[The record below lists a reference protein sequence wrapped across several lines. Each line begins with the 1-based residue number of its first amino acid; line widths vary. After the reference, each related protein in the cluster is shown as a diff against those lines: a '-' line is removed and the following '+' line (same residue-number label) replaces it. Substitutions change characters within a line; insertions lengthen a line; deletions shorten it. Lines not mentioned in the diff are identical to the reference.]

1 MPARHRL
8 SNGLTLV
15 HEAVHTSRVVAFQIW
30 VQVGSAD
37 EGPEEAGLAHLHEHM
52 LFKGT
57 ATRGPGEV
65 ARDIEAHGGEVNAWT
80 SFDHTVYHVVMASD
94 FAQVGLGVLAD
105 AVRAPA
111 FDATELAREV
121 EVVVEEIKRAEDTP
135 SRRASRDLFT
145 TSFHR
150 HPYRLPVLGT
160 QESVRSVTR
169 ERITDFYRRHYLPA
183 SMVLVAV
190 GDVEEAPLLG
200 WAEALLGGDW
210 GRGAP
215 LPRLRPLEPPRT
227 ARRFL
232 LRADDVKE
240 AHLQLSFA
248 GPAVNHEDVPALD
261 VLAMLAGHGES
272 SRLQRM
278 VKRER
283 RLVNDI
289 SAYAYTPLDPGLFG
303 VGFTA
308 EGPSVLPALRA
319 TSEVLAGLC
328 EKPCSEAELQTL
340 KALVESEAVYQRETV
355 QGLARKLGFYETSLG
370 GFEAEGRYLA
380 KVAALT
386 PEAVRVVAK
395 KTLDVA
401 TAVVTALLPPDGLLQ
416 EDAATGELEAGW
428 RAPRTT
434 PTTRP
439 PIPKGV
445 ERPAPTGRAEV
456 SPVLVHA
463 LPGGA
468 TLLVREERAVPLFS
482 LRGVFA
488 AGTRAETDADNGVT
502 SLLSRLLTKGTHS
515 RTAEE
520 VAQEADA
527 YSGALSGA
535 AGRNSVSLQGEFLS
549 RHLERAFGLFAE
561 CLLAPG
567 FAEEEVAREKQL
579 QLQDIVAKE
588 DRPTSLVFDLFAR
601 TLYKTHPYRLPVSGE
616 RTSVEQL
623 DASAVRAYHQR
634 FLQPGGLT
642 LAVIGDV
649 RAEEVLRLA
658 EAAFGGGRGALP
670 PLAVG
675 QEPPLLERR
684 RSQKT
689 LQRAQA
695 NLVLG
700 FPGLRVDAADRH
712 ALSVLTT
719 VLSGQGGRLFIELR
733 DKRSMAYS
741 VSCMSVEGVDPGH
754 VCVYIGTSPDK
765 QDAALAGIEVELR
778 RMVEEAISPAELDR
792 ARAHLIGGH
801 EIGLQRNSARAAL
814 LALDSAYGLGL
825 ENFLHFAER
834 VRAVTAQD
842 VQRVAQHLLRLEHSA
857 LAVVGPGVASP

>member
-8 SNGLTLV
+8 TNGVTIV
-15 HEAVHTSRVVAFQIW
+15 HEALHTSRVVAFQIW

-94 FAQVGLGVLAD
+94 FARVGLGVLAD

-111 FDATELAREV
+111 FDRTELAREV

-135 SRRASRDLFT
+135 SRRASRDLFA
-145 TSFHR
+145 TSFLR

-160 QESVRSVTR
+160 QDSVRSVTR
-169 ERITDFYRRHYLPA
+169 ERITDFYRRHYLPQ

-190 GDVEEAPLLG
+190 GDVEEAPLLLWG
-200 WAEALLGGDW
+200 EGLLGGVG
-210 GRGAP
+210 GREAAHSRK
-215 LPRLRPLEPPRT
+215 RLVEPPRT
-227 ARRFL
+227 QRRWL

-240 AHLQLSFA
+240 AHLHLSFA
-248 GPAVNHEDVPALD
+248 APAVDHEDVPALD
-261 VLAMLAGHGES
+261 VLAMLSGQGES
-272 SRLQRM
+272 SRLQRT

-289 SAYAYTPLDPGLFG
+289 SAYAYTPMDPGLFG

-308 EGPSVLPALRA
+308 SGPHATQALRA
-319 TSEVLAGLC
+319 TAEVLSGLV
-328 EKPCSEAELQTL
+328 EAPCSKGELETL
-340 KALVESEAVYQRETV
+340 KALVESDAVYQRETV

-386 PEAVRVVAK
+386 PEAVQEVAR
-395 KTLDVA
+395 KTLHQETV
-401 TAVVTALLPPDGLLQ
+401 VVTALLPPDGPL
-416 EDAATGELEAGW
+416 EEAEAAAALEAGW
-428 RAPRTT
+428 RAPRAT
-434 PTTRP
+434 PTLRP
-439 PIPKGV
+439 PIPPGAP
-445 ERPAPTGRAEV
+445 RPASARSREV
-456 SPVLVHA
+456 SPVQVHA

-468 TLLVREERAVPLFS
+468 TLLLREEHAVPLVA

-488 AGTRAETDADNGVT
+488 AGTRAETDADNGVS
-502 SLLSRLLTKGTHS
+502 SLVARLLTKGTLS

-527 YSGALSGA
+527 LSGSLGGA
-535 AGRNSVSLQGEFLS
+535 PGRNSISLQGEFLS
-549 RHLERAFGLFAE
+549 LHLEQAFALFAD
-561 CLLAPG
+561 CLLAPA

-579 QLQDIVAKE
+579 QLQDILAKE
-588 DRPTSLVFDLFAR
+588 DRPTSLAFDLFAR
-601 TLYKTHPYRLPVSGE
+601 TLYQSHPYRLPISGE
-616 RTSVEQL
+616 RASVEQL
-623 DASAVRAYHQR
+623 DAQAVRAYHAR

-642 LAVIGDV
+642 LAIIGDV
-649 RAEEVLRLA
+649 RAEDVLRLA
-658 EAAFGGGRGALP
+658 EAAFGKGTGAP
-670 PLAVG
+670 GPLNVAP
-675 QEPPLLERR
+675 EPPLLTQR
-684 RSQKT
+684 RSQRT
-689 LQRAQA
+689 LARAQA
-695 NLVLG
+695 NVVLG
-700 FPGLRVDAADRH
+700 FPGLRVDEVDRY
-712 ALSVLTT
+712 ALNVLTT
-719 VLSGQGGRLFIELR
+719 VLSGQGGRLFVELR

-754 VCVYIGTSPDK
+754 VAVYIGTSPDK
-765 QDAALAGIEVELR
+765 RDAALAGIEVELL
-778 RMVEEAISPAELDR
+778 RMVQEPVTSKELDR
-792 ARAHLIGGH
+792 ARAHLIGSH

-814 LALDSAYGLGL
+814 LALDSAYGLSL

-834 VRAVTAQD
+834 VRCVTAED
-842 VQRVAQHLLRLEHSA
+842 VQRVAGRLLRLEASV
-857 LAVVGPGVASP
+857 LAVVGP

>member
-8 SNGLTLV
+8 TNGVTV
-15 HEAVHTSRVVAFQIW
+15 IHEALHTSRVVAFQIW

-94 FAQVGLGVLAD
+94 FARVGLSVLAD

-111 FDATELAREV
+111 FDREELAREV

-135 SRRASRDLFT
+135 SRRASRDVFS
-145 TSFHR
+145 TSFLS

-169 ERITDFYRRHYLPA
+169 EKITDFYRRHYLPSA
-183 SMVLVAV
+183 MVLVAV
-190 GDVEEAPLLG
+190 GDVEQAPLLS
-200 WAEALLGGDW
+200 WAEELLGGDW
-210 GRGAP
+210 GRGAA
-215 LPRLRPLEPPRT
+215 LPRKRAVEAPRT
-227 ARRFL
+227 QRRFL
-232 LRADDVKE
+232 LRPDDVKE
-240 AHLQLSFA
+240 AHLHLSFA
-248 GPAVNHEDVPALD
+248 APAVDHEDVPALD
-261 VLAMLAGHGES
+261 VLAMLAGQGES
-272 SRLQRM
+272 SRLQRA
-278 VKRER
+278 VKREQ

-289 SAYAYTPLDPGLFG
+289 SAYAYTPMDPGLFG

-308 EGPSVLPALRA
+308 RGPEALKALRA
-319 TSEVLAGLC
+319 TSEVLSGLV
-328 EKPCSEAELQTL
+328 KTPCSAGELQTL
-340 KALVESEAVYQRETV
+340 KAHVESDAVYQRETV

-370 GFEAEGRYLA
+370 GFEAEARYLT
-380 KVAALT
+380 KVEALT
-386 PEAVRVVAK
+386 PEAVQAVAK
-395 KTLDVA
+395 KTLDADTLVL
-401 TAVVTALLPPDGLLQ
+401 TALLPPDGLFSEADATAALQ
-416 EDAATGELEAGW
+416 AGFTSP
-428 RAPRTT
+428 RAT

-439 PIPKGV
+439 PIPAGV
-445 ERPAPTGRAEV
+445 PRPAHIRTAEV
-456 SPVLVHA
+456 SPVQVHK

-468 TLLVREERAVPLFS
+468 TLLVREEHAVPLVA
-482 LRGVFA
+482 LRGVFV

-502 SLLSRLLTKGTHS
+502 SLVARLLNRGTLS

-527 YSGALSGA
+527 LSGSLGGA
-535 AGRNSVSLQGEFLS
+535 AGRNSISLQGEFLS
-549 RHLERAFGLFAE
+549 RHLERAFALFAD
-561 CLLAPG
+561 CLLAPA
-567 FAEEEVAREKQL
+567 FAEEEVARERDL
-579 QLQDIVAKE
+579 QLQDILAKE
-588 DRPTSLVFDLFAR
+588 DRPTSLAFDLFAR
-601 TLYKTHPYRLPVSGE
+601 TLYQKHPYRLPVAGE
-616 RTSVEQL
+616 RTSVEHL
-623 DASAVRAYHQR
+623 DATAARAYHQR

-658 EAAFGGGRGALP
+658 EKAFGGGKGVPASLHVAP
-670 PLAVG
+670 
-675 QEPPLLERR
+675 EPPLTERR
-684 RSQKT
+684 RSLLT
-689 LQRAQA
+689 LPRAQA

-700 FPGLRVDAADRH
+700 FAGLRVDEEDRH
-712 ALSVLTT
+712 ALNVLTT

-741 VSCMSVEGVDPGH
+741 VSCMSVEGVDRGY
-754 VCVYIGTSPDK
+754 VCAYIGTSPDK
-765 QDAALAGIEVELR
+765 KDAALAGIEAELL
-778 RMVEEAISPAELDR
+778 RMKDEPVTLAELDR
-792 ARAHLIGGH
+792 ARAHLIGSH

-834 VRAVTAQD
+834 VRAVTAKD
-842 VQRVAQHLLRLEHSA
+842 VQRVAVRLLDMEKSA
-857 LAVVGPGVASP
+857 LAVVGP

>member
-15 HEAVHTSRVVAFQIW
+15 HEPLHTSRVVAFQIW

-80 SFDHTVYHVVMASD
+80 SFDNTVYHVVMASD
-94 FAQVGLGVLAD
+94 FAEVGLGVLAD

-121 EVVVEEIKRAEDTP
+121 EVVVEEIKRAEDAP
-135 SRRASRDLFT
+135 SRRASRDLFV

-160 QESVRSVTR
+160 KDSVRSVTR

-190 GDVEEAPLLG
+190 GDVEETPLLR
-200 WAEALLGGDW
+200 WTEALLGGDW

-215 LPRLRPLEPPRT
+215 SARVRPTEPPRT

-240 AHLQLSFA
+240 AHLQLSFSA
-248 GPAVNHEDVPALD
+248 PAVNHEDVPALD
-261 VLAMLAGHGES
+261 VLAMLAGQGES
-272 SRLQRM
+272 SRLQRT

-289 SAYAYTPLDPGLFG
+289 SAYAYTPMDPGLFG

-308 EGPSVLPALRA
+308 AGPTALEALRA
-319 TSEVLAGLC
+319 TAEVLSGLR
-328 EKPCSEAELQTL
+328 ETPCSQEELETL
-340 KALVESEAVYQRETV
+340 KALVESDAVYQRETV
-355 QGLARKLGFYETSLG
+355 QGLARKLGFYETALG

-386 PEAVRVVAK
+386 PEAVKAVAQ
-395 KTLDVA
+395 KTLDVS
-401 TAVVTALLPPDGLLQ
+401 TAVVTALLPPDGPVL
-416 EDAATGELEAGW
+416 EDAASLALEAGW
-428 RAPRTT
+428 RAPRSR

-439 PIPKGV
+439 PIPKGR
-445 ERPAPTGRAEV
+445 ERPAHHGAAEV
-456 SPVLVHA
+456 SPVLVHT

-468 TLLVREERAVPLFS
+468 TLLVREERAVPLVA
-482 LRGVFA
+482 LRAAFC
-488 AGTRAETDADNGVT
+488 AGTRAETDRDNGLT
-502 SLLSRLLTKGTHS
+502 SLLARLLTKGTQQ

-520 VAQEADA
+520 VTQEADS
-527 YSGALSGA
+527 YSGALQGA

-549 RHLERAFGLFAE
+549 RHLEKAFGLFAE
-561 CLLAPG
+561 CLLAPA
-567 FAEEEVAREKQL
+567 FLEEEVEREKQL
-579 QLQDIVAKE
+579 QLQDIQAKD
-588 DRPTSLVFDLFAR
+588 DRPTSLAFDLFAR
-601 TLYKTHPYRLPVSGE
+601 TLYQTHPYRLPLVGE
-616 RTSVEQL
+616 QQSVERL
-623 DASAVRAYHQR
+623 DVQAVRAYHQR
-634 FLQPGGLT
+634 YLQPAGLT

-658 EAAFGGGRGALP
+658 EAAFGSPGGAPKKLEVAQEA
-670 PLAVG
+670 PLTG
-675 QEPPLLERR
+675 RR
-684 RSQKT
+684 RSQRV
-689 LQRAQA
+689 LPRAQS

-700 FPGLRVDAADRH
+700 FLGLKVDDEERH

-741 VSCMSVEGVDPGH
+741 VSCMSVEGVDTGY
-754 VCVYIGTSPDK
+754 VCAYIGTSPDK
-765 QDAALAGIEVELR
+765 QEAALAAIQVELR
-778 RMVEEAISPAELDR
+778 RLVDTPVSAQELDR
-792 ARAHLIGGH
+792 ARAHLIGSH
-801 EIGLQRNSARAAL
+801 EVSLQRNSARAAL

-825 ENFLHFAER
+825 DNFLHFASR
-834 VRAVTAQD
+834 VRAVTAAD
-842 VQRVAQHLLRLEHSA
+842 VQRVAQRLLRLEHSA
-857 LAVVGPGVASP
+857 LAVVGPEAA

>member
-8 SNGLTLV
+8 TNGVTVV
-15 HEAVHTSRVVAFQIW
+15 HEALHTSRVVAFQIW

-94 FAQVGLGVLAD
+94 FARVGLGVLAD

-111 FDATELAREV
+111 FDRTELAREV

-135 SRRASRDLFT
+135 SRRASRDLFS
-145 TSFHR
+145 TSFLR

-169 ERITDFYRRHYLPA
+169 ERITDFYRRHYCPE

-190 GDVEEAPLLG
+190 GDVEAGPLLT
-200 WAEALLGGDW
+200 WAEELLGGDW

-215 LPRLRPLEPPRT
+215 LARKRPVEPPRT
-227 ARRFL
+227 QRRWL

-240 AHLQLSFA
+240 AHLHLSFA
-248 GPAVNHEDVPALD
+248 APAVDHEDVPALD
-261 VLAMLAGHGES
+261 VLAMLAGQGES
-272 SRLQRM
+272 SRLQRT

-289 SAYAYTPLDPGLFG
+289 SAYAYTPMDPGLFG

-308 EGPSVLPALRA
+308 SGPHAEAALRA
-319 TSEVLAGLC
+319 TSEVLAGLVA
-328 EKPCSEAELQTL
+328 EPCSKGELDTL
-340 KALVESEAVYQRETV
+340 KAHVESDAVYQRETV

-386 PEAVRVVAK
+386 PEAVQAVAK
-395 KTLDVA
+395 KTLDA
-401 TAVVTALLPPDGLLQ
+401 GTAVVTALLPADGPLA
-416 EDAATGELEAGW
+416 EAEAAAALDAGW
-428 RAPRTT
+428 RAPRAT

-439 PIPKGV
+439 LIPPGV
-445 ERPAPTGRAEV
+445 QRQARTRSAEV
-456 SPVLVHA
+456 SAVQVHA

-468 TLLVREERAVPLFS
+468 TLLVREEHAVPLLA
-482 LRGVFA
+482 LRGVFV

-502 SLLSRLLTKGTHS
+502 SLVARLLTKGTLS

-527 YSGALSGA
+527 LSGSLGGA
-535 AGRNSVSLQGEFLS
+535 AGRNSISLQGEFLS
-549 RHLERAFGLFAE
+549 RHLEQAFALFAD
-561 CLLAPG
+561 CLLCPA
-567 FAEEEVAREKQL
+567 FAEEEVAREKHL
-579 QLQDIVAKE
+579 QLQDILAKE
-588 DRPTSLVFDLFAR
+588 DRPTSLAFDLFAR
-601 TLYKTHPYRLPVSGE
+601 TLYQSHPYRLPVSGE
-616 RTSVEQL
+616 RASVEQL
-623 DASAVRAYHQR
+623 DALAVRAYHTR

-649 RAEEVLRLA
+649 RAEEVVRLA
-658 EAAFGGGRGALP
+658 EAAFGKGKGAP
-670 PLAVG
+670 GPLKVA
-675 QEPPLLERR
+675 QEPPLLAQR
-684 RSQKT
+684 RSHRT
-689 LQRAQA
+689 LARAQA
-695 NLVLG
+695 NVVLG
-700 FPGLRVDAADRH
+700 FPGLRVDEGDRH
-712 ALSVLTT
+712 ALNVLTT
-719 VLSGQGGRLFIELR
+719 VLSGQGGRLFVELR

-754 VCVYIGTSPDK
+754 VVVYIGTSPDK
-765 QDAALAGIEVELR
+765 REAALAGIEVELSR
-778 RMVEEAISPAELDR
+778 VVQKPVTPAELDR
-792 ARAHLIGGH
+792 ARAHLIGSH

-814 LALDSAYGLGL
+814 LALDSAYGLSL

-834 VRAVTAQD
+834 VRAVTAED
-842 VQRVAQHLLRLEHSA
+842 VQQVAARLLRLEHSA
-857 LAVVGPGVASP
+857 LAVVGP